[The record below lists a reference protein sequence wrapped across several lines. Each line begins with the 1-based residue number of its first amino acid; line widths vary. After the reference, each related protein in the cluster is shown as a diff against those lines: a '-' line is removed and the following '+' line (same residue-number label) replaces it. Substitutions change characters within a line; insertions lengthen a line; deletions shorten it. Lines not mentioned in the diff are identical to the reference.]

1 MRVGELSERTGLPV
15 GTIKFY
21 LRSGVIPP
29 GTSTATNQAQYSEE
43 HLHRLRLVRAMA
55 EVGGLSLNAITE
67 VLAAADDDSIA
78 LHDAF
83 GLAQDAMV
91 AVEAQGGSEW
101 AEASADLDALIGQ
114 MGWCVRPQARAR
126 HLVISAIVTLRR
138 FGWPIT
144 AASFEQV
151 AAWLSDN
158 AAEEIGFIDPADRTG
173 AIETSVIGT
182 VVIEQVMVGLRRLAL
197 EHHSSTR
204 FADPVSEPP
213 EGEGSA
219 GEGSAGGARPRGP
232 RRSGT
237 Q

>member
-1 MRVGELSERTGLPV
+1 MRIGELSERTGLPV

-43 HLHRLRLVRAMA
+43 HVHRLRLVRAMA
-55 EVGGLSLNAITE
+55 EVGGLSLGAITE

-91 AVEAQGGSEW
+91 TMEAHAGSEW
-101 AEASADLDALIGQ
+101 SEASAELDALIAQ
-114 MGWCVRPQARAR
+114 MDWVVRPKARAR
-126 HLVISAIVTLRR
+126 HLVINAIVTLRR
-138 FGWPIT
+138 FGWPIG
-144 AASFEQV
+144 AASFEQL

-158 AAEEIGFIDPADRTG
+158 AAAEIGFIDPADRTG

-204 FADPVSEPP
+204 FTVAVNEPSP
-213 EGEGSA
+213 GEDSA
-219 GEGSAGGARPRGP
+219 AGDRPRRP
-232 RRSGT
+232 RRSGR